1 MPIRQARIADIKTI
15 QTLVND
21 FAKREQML
29 PRSLNELYESVRDFF
44 VYEERG
50 EICGVCALRIM
61 WDDLGEIRSLAV
73 RPQDQKQGI
82 GKKLV
87 KRCLKDAKKIGL
99 KQVFALTY
107 QPLFFKKL
115 GFVDIDK
122 AKLPQKIWSDCIKCH
137 KFPECDEHAVILS
150 LQAGSK

>member
-1 MPIRQARIADIKTI
+1 MPIRKAHIADIKAI
-15 QTLVND
+15 QALVND

-29 PRSLNELYESVRDFF
+29 PRSLNELYESVRDFI
-44 VYEERG
+44 VYEEKG
-50 EICGVCALRIM
+50 EIAGVCALRIM

-73 RPQDQKQGI
+73 RQRDQKKGI

-87 KRCLKDAKKIGL
+87 KRCLKEAKEIGL
-99 KQVFALTY
+99 KRVFALTY

-115 GFVDIDK
+115 GFRDVDK

-137 KFPECDEHAVILS
+137 KFPECDEHGVILS
-150 LQAGSK
+150 L

>member
-1 MPIRQARIADIKTI
+1 MPIRKARIADIKAI
-15 QTLVND
+15 QSLVND

-29 PRSLNELYESVRDFF
+29 PRSLNELYESVRDFI
-44 VYEERG
+44 VYEDQG
-50 EICGVCALRIM
+50 LIIGVCALRIM

-73 RPQDQKQGI
+73 RPQDQKKGV
-82 GKKLV
+82 GKQLV
-87 KRCLKDAKKIGL
+87 KRCLREAREIGL
-99 KQVFALTY
+99 QRVFALTY

-115 GFVDIDK
+115 GFQDIDK

-150 LQAGSK
+150 LKAES

>member
-1 MPIRQARIADIKTI
+1 MPIRKARIADIKSI
-15 QTLVND
+15 QALVND

-29 PRSLNELYESVRDFF
+29 PRSLNELYESVRDFI
-44 VYEERG
+44 VYEEKG
-50 EICGVCALRIM
+50 EIAGVCALRIM

-73 RPQDQKQGI
+73 RQRDQKKGI

-87 KRCLKDAKKIGL
+87 KRCLKEAKEIGL
-99 KQVFALTY
+99 KRVFALTY

-115 GFVDIDK
+115 GFRDVDK

-137 KFPECDEHAVILS
+137 KFPECDEHGVILS
-150 LQAGSK
+150 L